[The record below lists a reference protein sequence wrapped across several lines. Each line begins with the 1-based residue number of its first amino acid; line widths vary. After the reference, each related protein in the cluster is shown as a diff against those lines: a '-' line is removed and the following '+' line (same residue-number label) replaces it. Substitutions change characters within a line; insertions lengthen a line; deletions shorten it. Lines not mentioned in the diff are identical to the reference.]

1 MDISLWISKT
11 IRYSVKPRD
20 QRYGQCYGFLSLTQ
34 NIGKNLNIKYAPKI
48 VDSTKKFA
56 ADAFKTV
63 WKREIKKNKQNQNK
77 KQATGDLINN
87 KIAKLQVLHQLNQNC

>member
-11 IRYSVKPRD
+11 IRYSVKLRD
-20 QRYGQCYGFLSLTQ
+20 QRDGQCYGFLSLTQ
-34 NIGKNLNIKYAPKI
+34 NIGGKNLNIKYAPKI

-63 WKREIKKNKQNQNK
+63 WKREIKKNTTKTKTKNKQ
-77 KQATGDLINN
+77 LVI
-87 KIAKLQVLHQLNQNC
+87 

>member
-63 WKREIKKNKQNQNK
+63 WKREIKKNKTKTKTKNK
-77 KQATGDLINN
+77 
-87 KIAKLQVLHQLNQNC
+87 QLVI